1 MDLDKTFEFATNLNR
16 GAIEARLEEVR
27 AAADSL
33 LLADVAQPLTGIAGR
48 SREDIATRIRA
59 ALEALE
65 GSGQKRLIALL
76 ELAEI
81 NLNNL

>member
-16 GAIEARLEEVR
+16 AAIEARLEEVR
-27 AAADSL
+27 AAADGL
-33 LLADVAQPLTGIAGR
+33 LLADVAQPLTGIAGA
-48 SREDIATRIRA
+48 SRAEMETRIKA

-81 NLNNL
+81 NLPNL